1 MLRRIGVMS
10 AAIAVMA
17 LGTTTVP
24 SAEAAAAGKTWC
36 MTYCD
41 AINIGCRN
49 SIGLWEPETCEHWHA
64 GCLDGCR
71 VND

>member
-1 MLRRIGVMS
+1 MMRRIGVMS
-10 AAIAVMA
+10 AAMAVVA
-17 LGTTTVP
+17 LGPTGAP
-24 SAEAAAAGKTWC
+24 EAAAAGKTWC

-41 AINIGCRN
+41 AINVGCKH
-49 SIGLWEPETCEHWHA
+49 SIGLWEPEACEHWYA

>member
-1 MLRRIGVMS
+1 MMRRIGVMG
-10 AAIAVMA
+10 AAMAVMA
-17 LGTTTVP
+17 LGPTGAP
-24 SAEAAAAGKTWC
+24 EAAAAGKTWC

-41 AINIGCRN
+41 AIDVACKH
-49 SIGLWEPETCEHWHA
+49 SIGLWEPDTCKHWHE